1 MVDSQ
6 FSGLQPSKSL
16 TLNLTNM
23 TIINVGKDYVRET
36 MYDDLAN
43 RYISLEDKYYE
54 LAVLNQKNELEEF
67 RKEYFLRKDKADQ
80 EIKQLD
86 DKRAEYKA
94 QMKHGLITNVE
105 YQRLFMGLNKQKRA
119 VEDELSRF
127 KHDASRDI
135 KESGF
140 INDYIVD
147 RFLEEGIPQNLP
159 EERPMVFDLSHFIY
173 RKALIR
179 AAMTNKKMIKSVGKS
194 IYILERTC
202 LDNMTNCYIS
212 KAIAAAETKE
222 EIITFCR
229 STYGGNISFDD
240 NGKTPTI
247 HTLMGEASFC
257 IKEVVWLSKNNG

>member
-105 YQRLFMGLNKQKRA
+105 YQRLLMGLKQQKRA

-147 RFLEEGIPQNLP
+147 RFLEEGIPQNLS
-159 EERPMVFDLSHFIY
+159 E
-173 RKALIR
+173 
-179 AAMTNKKMIKSVGKS
+179 
-194 IYILERTC
+194 
-202 LDNMTNCYIS
+202 
-212 KAIAAAETKE
+212 
-222 EIITFCR
+222 
-229 STYGGNISFDD
+229 
-240 NGKTPTI
+240 
-247 HTLMGEASFC
+247 
-257 IKEVVWLSKNNG
+257 